1 MKLGGRTD
9 PLDPDQ
15 VQYQDKIQVHQDSN
29 AMKVRMAGIMLALPI
44 DHLSRVRDRVN
55 GVLDADEEG

>member
-9 PLDPDQ
+9 PLD
-15 VQYQDKIQVHQDSN
+15 QYQGKIQVHQDSS
-29 AMKVRMAGIMLALPI
+29 AMRARLAGIMLALPI

-55 GVLDADEEG
+55 GVLDVDEEG